1 MQKSILPMLGNNLY
15 RVIYSPRRK
24 RIALR
29 LAADGVLE
37 VLSPDKFPEHLLR
50 KLVMDNQHLIG
61 RLRKAPRK
69 NLPDLTEGNTF
80 MLRGAPYP
88 LRFTHRLRIFDNAF
102 LIPKGNFE
110 EIKNSMTTLYRELAI
125 AIIRKRILPFQEAIG
140 ETPAKIRIS
149 GADTRWGS
157 CSGNRTISFS
167 WKLIQ
172 CPVETVD
179 YVIVHE
185 LSHLKEMNHSQKFW
199 RVVAE
204 VLPDYQKRKRQLN
217 EFSRQLPFW
226 E

>member
-1 MQKSILPMLGNNLY
+1 MQKSILPMQENNLY

-50 KLVMDNQHLIG
+50 KLVMDNQHLIT
-61 RLRKAPRK
+61 RLRKAPEK
-69 NLPDLTEGNTF
+69 NLPDFTEGNTF
-80 MLRGAPYP
+80 MLLGVRYP

-110 EIKNSMTTLYRELAI
+110 EIKNSMITLYRELAI
-125 AIIRKRILPFQEAIG
+125 AIIRKRILPFQEAMG
-140 ETPAKIRIS
+140 ETPTKIRIS

-157 CSGNRTISFS
+157 CSSNRTISFS

-185 LSHLKEMNHSQKFW
+185 LSHLKEMNHSPAFW
-199 RVVAE
+199 HLVAE
-204 VLPDYQKRKRQLN
+204 ILPDYQKRKRQLN
-217 EFSRQLPFW
+217 EFSHQLPHW